1 MSRRRPAPEA
11 HVTERLP
18 GDPAAPLATQLAEEN
33 ANLRRRLQE
42 LEDTL
47 ESIRRGDVD
56 ALVVNDAIYLLE
68 SAHASANRLR
78 QDVLSQME
86 DAVFAFDVD
95 EHIVFMNAAAERRY
109 AIGASQALG
118 RHRGEVFSE
127 VPGGRQRETGVP
139 DGMAAGTRARTV
151 STHRLHDGTI
161 LFVES
166 IVSQLR
172 DADGRVA
179 GSLAVIRDVGS
190 RLEAERTIAEA
201 TTALARRERQ
211 FATLVEN
218 SPDVI
223 SRLDRQLRHLYV
235 SPVVERYSGVPAA
248 AHAGRTHRELGLPQP
263 LCDVWGEALADVFRS
278 GRADRRV
285 KYQLVTPSGV
295 TRTFEARLL
304 PEFSDGDEV
313 ESVLSIASDITERD
327 AMDAALR
334 DSQARLR
341 FILESA
347 RIGEWEHD
355 LASDR
360 ISASA
365 LYGRCF
371 GLEHAP
377 ADWSG
382 ALMLS
387 HVHPDD
393 RAAVEQ
399 ALELSRRERS
409 DLHFECRVLWPD
421 GSVHW
426 LELHG
431 SHYGV
436 DRSRE
441 RLVGIVSDITRR
453 KDAEALLRDADRR
466 KDEFLATLAHE
477 LRNPLAPITNAIEIM
492 RRTSDAAAH
501 ETARNIVERQLGQ
514 MVHLVDDL
522 LDISRISRGK
532 VELRSEPTDLL
543 GALQTA
549 VETSRP
555 LIDAGRHRLTVRL
568 SAPGAVRV
576 NGDPTRLS
584 QILSNLLN
592 NAAKYTPEGGRI
604 EVALEVEDGEAVVSV
619 QDSGIGISDEM
630 LPRVFDMFAQVDRTL
645 ERSQG
650 GLGIGLALVRKL
662 VELHGGS
669 VRAYSDGDGQGSRFV
684 VRLPLLATAPDA
696 AASAQPKAEAV
707 DDGACTILIVD
718 DNRDSAT
725 SMAKLM
731 ELLGYRTLVA
741 HDGVA
746 AVEMVQRHRP
756 DVTLMDIG
764 LPMMNGRDAARKIRA
779 MEVVPEMLLIAISGW
794 GQERDIAQSREAGF
808 DHHFVK
814 PVDVARLVDVIAAY
828 RLSHKPSSS

>member
-1 MSRRRPAPEA
+1 
-11 HVTERLP
+11 VTERSTVA
-18 GDPAAPLATQLAEEN
+18 DQAASPAAQLAEEN
-33 ANLRRRLQE
+33 AGLRRRLQE

-56 ALVVNDAIYLLE
+56 ALVVDGSIYLLE

-78 QDVLSQME
+78 QDVLGQME
-86 DAVFAFDVD
+86 DAVFAFDAG

-118 RHRGEVFSE
+118 RHRSEVFTE
-127 VPGGRQRETGVP
+127 VPGAGQPQAGAS
-139 DGMAAGTRARTV
+139 DGPTAGPWARAV
-151 STHRLHDGTI
+151 STHRLHDGTT
-161 LFVES
+161 LSVES
-166 IVSQLR
+166 IVSQLL
-172 DADGRVA
+172 DASGQAV
-179 GSLAVIRDVGS
+179 GSLAVIRDIGS
-190 RLEAERTIAEA
+190 RLEAERAIAEA

-223 SRLDRQLRHLYV
+223 SRLDRELRHLYV
-235 SPVVERYSGVPAA
+235 SPVVEQYSGVPAA
-248 AHAGRTHRELGLPQP
+248 AHVGRTHRELGLPAA
-263 LCDVWGEALADVFRS
+263 LCELWSEALADVFRS
-278 GRADRRV
+278 RRADRRV

-295 TRTFEARLL
+295 ARTFEARLL
-304 PEFSDGDEV
+304 PEFVDGGEV
-313 ESVLSIASDITERD
+313 ESVLSIASDITERE

-334 DSQARLR
+334 ESQAQLR

-355 LASDR
+355 LQSDR

-371 GLEHAP
+371 GLQQAP
-377 ADWSG
+377 TDWSG

-387 HVHPDD
+387 RVHPDD

-399 ALELSRRERS
+399 AVAHSRSQRS
-409 DLHFECRVLWPD
+409 DVHFECRVLWPD

-426 LELHG
+426 VEMHG

-436 DRSRE
+436 DRSRK

-477 LRNPLAPITNAIEIM
+477 LRNPLAPITNAIQIM
-492 RRTSDAAAH
+492 RLTGDAAAH

-522 LDISRISRGK
+522 LDVSRISRGK
-532 VELRSEPTDLL
+532 VELRIEPTDLL
-543 GALQTA
+543 AALQTA
-549 VETSRP
+549 LETSRP

-604 EVALEVEDGEAVVSV
+604 EVALEVEDGQAVVSV
-619 QDSGIGISDEM
+619 QDSGIGISEEM

-669 VRAYSDGDGQGSRFV
+669 VRAYSDGDGRGSRFV
-684 VRLPLLATAPDA
+684 VRLPLVSIAPGA
-696 AASAQPKAEAV
+696 AASTQPKVEAA
-707 DDGACTILIVD
+707 DDGACTILVVD

-741 HDGVA
+741 YDGAA
-746 AVEMVQRHRP
+746 AVEMVGRHRP

-764 LPMMNGRDAARKIRA
+764 LPVLNGRDAARKIRA
-779 MEVVPEMLLIAISGW
+779 MEAAPEMLLVAISGW
-794 GQERDIAQSREAGF
+794 GQEQDIAQSREAGF

-814 PVDVARLVDVIAAY
+814 PVDVARLADVIAAH
-828 RLSHKPSSS
+828 RLSHRRPAP

>member
-1 MSRRRPAPEA
+1 VTESLSSDPAGLAGVSRR
-11 HVTERLP
+11 
-18 GDPAAPLATQLAEEN
+18 LAEEN
-33 ANLRRRLQE
+33 AALQRRLQE

-56 ALVVNDAIYLLE
+56 ALVVNDSIYLLE
-68 SAHASANRLR
+68 SAHASADRLR
-78 QDVLSQME
+78 QDVLGQME
-86 DAVFAFDVD
+86 DAVFAYDVD

-109 AIGASQALG
+109 AISASQALG

-127 VPGGRQRETGVP
+127 EPGDGAEPAPRGGPSGGR
-139 DGMAAGTRARTV
+139 AV
-151 STHRLHDGTI
+151 STHRLPDGTRI
-161 LFVES
+161 SVES
-166 IVSQLR
+166 IVSQRL
-172 DADGRVA
+172 DATGRVV

-190 RLEAERTIAEA
+190 RLEAERAIAEA
-201 TTALARRERQ
+201 STALARRERQ

-223 SRLDRQLRHLYV
+223 SRLDRQQRHLYV
-235 SPVVERYSGVPAA
+235 SPVVEQYSGVSAE
-248 AHAGRTHRELGLPQP
+248 AHAGRTHGELGLPAA
-263 LCDVWGEALADVFRS
+263 LCDLWSEALADVFRS
-278 GRADRRV
+278 GRGDRRV
-285 KYQLVTPSGV
+285 KYQLVTPTGA

-304 PEFSDGDEV
+304 PEFSDGGEV
-313 ESVLSIASDITERD
+313 ESVLSIASDITEREV
-327 AMDAALR
+327 MDAALR
-334 DSQARLR
+334 DSQAQLR

-355 LASDR
+355 LATDR
-360 ISASA
+360 ISASI

-371 GLEHAP
+371 GFEQAP

-382 ALMLS
+382 QRMLS
-387 HVHPDD
+387 CVHPDD
-393 RAAVEQ
+393 RGRVEQ
-399 ALELSRRERS
+399 SLARSRSERS

-426 LELHG
+426 VEMHG

-441 RLVGIVSDITRR
+441 RLVGIVSDVTRR
-453 KDAEALLRDADRR
+453 KEAEELLRDADRR

-477 LRNPLAPITNAIEIM
+477 LRNPLAPITNAIQIM
-492 RRTSDAAAH
+492 RLTSEPAAH

-522 LDISRISRGK
+522 LDVSRISMGK
-532 VELRSEPTDLL
+532 VELRREPTDLM

-549 VETSRP
+549 LETSRP
-555 LIDAGRHRLTVRL
+555 LIDGGRHRLTVRL

-576 NGDPTRLS
+576 HGDPTRLS

-592 NAAKYTPEGGRI
+592 NAAKYTPEGGQI
-604 EVALEVEDGEAVVSV
+604 EVALEVAGREAVVSV
-619 QDSGIGISDEM
+619 QDSGIGIAEEM

-669 VRAYSDGDGQGSRFV
+669 VEAHSAGEGRGSRFV
-684 VRLPLLATAPDA
+684 VRLPLLSADA
-696 AASAQPKAEAV
+696 KAAGSAQARVEAA
-707 DDGACTILIVD
+707 DDGACTILVVD
-718 DNRDSAT
+718 DNSDSAS
-725 SMAKLM
+725 SMSKLM

-741 HDGVA
+741 HDGLA
-746 AVEMVQRHRP
+746 AVEIARSHRP

-764 LPMMNGRDAARKIRA
+764 LPLLNGRDAARRIRDMDGA
-779 MEVVPEMLLIAISGW
+779 SDMLLVAISGW
-794 GQERDIAQSREAGF
+794 GQQRDLAESCLAGF

-814 PVDVARLVDVIAAY
+814 PVDVARLAELIATHRRSRRRPA
-828 RLSHKPSSS
+828 P

>member
-1 MSRRRPAPEA
+1 MSRRWPAPEA

-18 GDPAAPLATQLAEEN
+18 GDPTVPLATQLAEEN
-33 ANLRRRLQE
+33 ASLRRRLQE
-42 LEDTL
+42 LVATL

-56 ALVVNDAIYLLE
+56 ALVVNDSIYLLE

-78 QDVLSQME
+78 QDVLAQME
-86 DAVFAFDVD
+86 DAVFAFDAD

-109 AIGASQALG
+109 AIGASLALG
-118 RHRGEVFSE
+118 RHRSEVFSE
-127 VPGGRQRETGVP
+127 VPGTGRPETDVL
-139 DGMAAGTRARTV
+139 DGAAAGARARAV
-151 STHRLHDGTI
+151 STHRLHDGTT
-161 LFVES
+161 LSVES
-166 IVSQLR
+166 IVSQLL
-172 DADGRVA
+172 DAAGRAV
-179 GSLAVIRDVGS
+179 GSLAVIRDIGS
-190 RLEAERTIAEA
+190 RLEAERAIAEA
-201 TTALARRERQ
+201 ATALARRERQ

-223 SRLDRQLRHLYV
+223 ARLDRQLRHVYV
-235 SPVVERYSGVPAA
+235 SPVVEQYTGVPAA

-278 GRADRRV
+278 GRADRRI
-285 KYQLVTPSGV
+285 KYRLATPSGV

-304 PEFSDGDEV
+304 PEFSDGGEV
-313 ESVLSIASDITERD
+313 ESVLSIASDVTERE
-327 AMDAALR
+327 AMDAAMR

-371 GLEHAP
+371 GFEQAP
-377 ADWSG
+377 TDWTG
-382 ALMLS
+382 ALMLTR
-387 HVHPDD
+387 VHPDD
-393 RAAVEQ
+393 RATVEQ
-399 ALELSRRERS
+399 SLALSRSERS
-409 DLHFECRVLWPD
+409 ELHFECRVLWPD

-426 LELHG
+426 VEMHG
-431 SHYGV
+431 SPYGV

-441 RLVGIVSDITRR
+441 RLLGIVSDITRR
-453 KDAEALLRDADRR
+453 KEAEALLRDADRR

-477 LRNPLAPITNAIEIM
+477 LRNPLAPITNAIQIM
-492 RRTSDAAAH
+492 RLSSDSAAL
-501 ETARNIVERQLGQ
+501 ENARSIVERQLGQ

-522 LDISRISRGK
+522 LDVSRISRGK

-543 GALQTA
+543 GTLQTA
-549 VETSRP
+549 LETSRP
-555 LIDAGRHRLTVRL
+555 LIDAGRHHLTVRL

-662 VELHGGS
+662 VELHGGTVGAHS
-669 VRAYSDGDGQGSRFV
+669 GGDGRGSRFV
-684 VRLPLLATAPDA
+684 VRLPLVTTAPGG
-696 AASAQPKAEAV
+696 AASARPKIEAS
-707 DDGACTILIVD
+707 DAGACTILIVD

-725 SMAKLM
+725 SMSKLM
-731 ELLGYRTLVA
+731 ELLGHRTLVA

-746 AVEMVQRHRP
+746 AVEMACRHRP

-764 LPMMNGRDAARKIRA
+764 LPMLNGHDAARKIRA
-779 MEVVPEMLLIAISGW
+779 MEGAPEMLLVAISGW
-794 GQERDIAQSREAGF
+794 GQERDIAKSREAGF
-808 DHHFVK
+808 NHHFVK
-814 PVDVARLVDVIAAY
+814 PVEVGRLADVIAAY
-828 RLSHKPSSS
+828 RLSRKRSAT